1 MNLTLNIVGIF
12 IVLLVVFL
20 CSPNKGKIK
29 WKPIIILVMLELLI
43 TWFMLGTK
51 FGSIIINKI
60 ASFFTWL
67 ILCAN
72 EGIRFAFPSAME
84 NQTIDFFFSALL
96 PIIFVITFFDILS
109 YFGILTW
116 IIDKVGW
123 IISKISRL
131 PKLESFF
138 SIQMMFLGN
147 TEALAV
153 VRDQLSVLK
162 ENRLL
167 TFWNYEYE

>member
-1 MNLTLNIVGIF
+1 
-12 IVLLVVFL
+12 
-20 CSPNKGKIK
+20 
-29 WKPIIILVMLELLI
+29 
-43 TWFMLGTK
+43 MLGTK
-51 FGSIIINKI
+51 LGSIIINKI
-60 ASFFTWL
+60 ASFFSWL
-67 ILCAN
+67 LSCAN

-84 NQTIDFFFSALL
+84 NQTVDFFFSALL

-116 IIDKVGW
+116 IIDKVGAV
-123 IISKISRL
+123 ISKISRL

-167 TFWNYEYE
+167 TFGIMSMSSVSGSILGAYLSMVPATY